1 MMACV
6 SEGPTRTPP
15 RSHDERAAAFAVVFR
30 EWYPLILTTCERRL
44 GEHTAAED
52 AAAEVFR
59 VAWQKFQDG
68 VEPTLPWL
76 YGVVRNVVGTEY
88 RRTSRAAALMQR
100 AEGEGL
106 VAAPPDDPRSFEVRL
121 ALGELRPA
129 DRELLFM
136 TYWED
141 LTPAEVSAIL
151 EIPVASV
158 WMRLTRARAALKK
171 QLGQPSTGPV
181 DTIPETEVPR

>member
-1 MMACV
+1 MASV
-6 SEGPTRTPP
+6 SDGKTRTPP
-15 RSHDERAAAFAVVFR
+15 RSHDGLAAAFAVTFR

-44 GEHTAAED
+44 GDHTAAED

-59 VAWQKFQDG
+59 IAWQKFQDG

-76 YGVVRNVVGTEY
+76 YGVARNVVGTEY
-88 RRTSRAAALMQR
+88 RRTSRAAALMRR

-106 VAAPPDDPRSFEVRL
+106 VAAQPDDPRGLEVRIAL
-121 ALGELRPA
+121 AALRPA

-141 LTPAEVSAIL
+141 LNPDEVAAIL
-151 EIPVASV
+151 EIKVATV

-171 QLGQPSTGPV
+171 QLDRSQVSTGGA
-181 DTIPETEVPR
+181 R

>member
-1 MMACV
+1 MMAFV
-6 SEGPTRTPP
+6 SDGKTRTPP
-15 RSHDERAAAFAVVFR
+15 RSHDELAAAFAVTFR

-44 GEHTAAED
+44 GDHTAAED

-59 VAWQKFQDG
+59 IAWQKFQDG

-76 YGVVRNVVGTEY
+76 YGVARNVVGTEY
-88 RRTSRAAALMQR
+88 RRTSRAAALVQR

-106 VAAPPDDPRSFEVRL
+106 VAAQPDDPRGLEVRIAL
-121 ALGELRPA
+121 AALRPA

-141 LTPAEVSAIL
+141 LTPDEVAAIL
-151 EIPVASV
+151 EIKVSSV

-171 QLGQPSTGPV
+171 QLDRSQVQTGGA
-181 DTIPETEVPR
+181 R